1 MCRLIPRAERAPQPR
16 RRSNRRADWRAGGPL
31 HLPNAHASCNR
42 TSPLCRHS
50 DLLLPSYPA
59 FETRS
64 RRLDGS
70 TRRLRTLTYS
80 TSTTRRR
87 RASHS
92 QRGSRRLRGEVPH
105 RKVEY
110 FTRPR
115 SMEMYIL
122 GGSVFHPACPRRLAA
137 CKTLA
142 SKLTAEEPLAVRAPP
157 PGATRHTHHAEIHPF
172 DPIHQR
178 FEGITAPSLAPSKSS
193 SQIH

>member
-1 MCRLIPRAERAPQPR
+1 MALVACGGGAAAARLSVLDDRSRGSGATERAPARFSQR
-16 RRSNRRADWRAGGPL
+16 VQWRGRGGTALSDARTRRASFVTLCRSSIARLLRSKRSDWPAVGPL
-31 HLPNAHASCNR
+31 HLPHAHASCNR

-80 TSTTRRR
+80 TSTMRRR

-122 GGSVFHPACPRRLAA
+122 GGNTSPCVYWAG
-137 CKTLA
+137 
-142 SKLTAEEPLAVRAPP
+142 S
-157 PGATRHTHHAEIHPF
+157 
-172 DPIHQR
+172 
-178 FEGITAPSLAPSKSS
+178 
-193 SQIH
+193 

>member
-1 MCRLIPRAERAPQPR
+1 MRS
-16 RRSNRRADWRAGGPL
+16 SNRRADWAAGGPL
-31 HLPNAHASCNR
+31 HLPHAHASC
-42 TSPLCRHS
+42 TLKSPLYRQS
-50 DLLLPSYPA
+50 DLLLPAFPA

-80 TSTTRRR
+80 TSTMRRR

-142 SKLTAEEPLAVRAPP
+142 SKFERVMQLFQYRSVRYWSKDINGTRTGGRKTKFFNSRPRSRHRP
-157 PGATRHTHHAEIHPF
+157 WRPRRWNPVNPGQTGLPRVA
-172 DPIHQR
+172 
-178 FEGITAPSLAPSKSS
+178 
-193 SQIH
+193 

>member
-1 MCRLIPRAERAPQPR
+1 MYARQAGSSLCRLISARGESTATLL
-16 RRSNRRADWRAGGPL
+16 RSNRRADWRAGGPL

-42 TSPLCRHS
+42 TSLLCRHS

-80 TSTTRRR
+80 TSTMRRR

-92 QRGSRRLRGEVPH
+92 QRGSRLRGEVPH

-110 FTRPR
+110 FHTATIDGNVHTRRPR
-115 SMEMYIL
+115 FHDRASVLKKEPPIAKSYRL
-122 GGSVFHPACPRRLAA
+122 LEGHLSSVFHPADND
-137 CKTLA
+137 T
-142 SKLTAEEPLAVRAPP
+142 
-157 PGATRHTHHAEIHPF
+157 F
-172 DPIHQR
+172 W
-178 FEGITAPSLAPSKSS
+178 
-193 SQIH
+193 